1 MKYTNTDSVEK
12 KLDDAEYEQWNTPLL
27 WESEASDVFFQV
39 SPVTGPMRNKIKQEI
54 DK

>member
-1 MKYTNTDSVEK
+1 MKYTNTDSVQE

-27 WESEASDVFFQV
+27 WESEAAKVLFQV
-39 SPVTGPMRNKIKQEI
+39 YPVTNQIIKKIEQEI

>member
-1 MKYTNTDSVEK
+1 MNFTNTDSVEK

-39 SPVTGPMRNKIKQEI
+39 SPVTGQIKTKIKQELN
-54 DK
+54 K